1 MRIPAKVD
9 YAVRAMSEMVDRPE
23 PLKAEQLA
31 AAQEL
36 PLKYLH
42 SILRDLRHHR
52 LVVSQRGPDGGFMLA
67 RPAEEISLA
76 DIFRAIDGPLAEV
89 HGLSLRTLDYRGPA
103 ADLTRVW
110 MAVRASL
117 RRVLDHMTLA
127 ELAARELPEHVEL
140 LAAEYEADSSAAVAN
155 APRSPGS
162 TKTTLG

>member
-1 MRIPAKVD
+1 
-9 YAVRAMSEMVDRPE
+9 
-23 PLKAEQLA
+23 
-31 AAQEL
+31 
-36 PLKYLH
+36 
-42 SILRDLRHHR
+42 
-52 LVVSQRGPDGGFMLA
+52 
-67 RPAEEISLA
+67 
-76 DIFRAIDGPLAEV
+76 
-89 HGLSLRTLDYRGPA
+89 
-103 ADLTRVW
+103 